1 MKAINVVIEIIVIWF
16 AVLLL
21 FYCCSNNKSLIKG
34 TIDIVDY
41 YSEYADSVFNTK
53 QHF

>member
-1 MKAINVVIEIIVIWF
+1 MRAIKVIIEIIVIWF
-16 AVLLL
+16 MVLLFL
-21 FYCCSNNKSLIKG
+21 YCCSNNKGLIRG

>member
-1 MKAINVVIEIIVIWF
+1 MKAINLLIEFIVVWFTLLCVIHS
-16 AVLLL
+16 
-21 FYCCSNNKSLIKG
+21 CSSDKCFIQG

>member
-1 MKAINVVIEIIVIWF
+1 MKAINVVIEIIVICF
-16 AVLLL
+16 MVLLF

-34 TIDIVDY
+34 TIDVVDY
-41 YSEYADSVFNTK
+41 YKEYADSVFNTK